1 MTRTTFSI
9 EQKLSL
15 AQSFTNHPIQNEP
28 LDYKIKYIN
37 VLEWFVNKFAAN
49 DIFAKKFLE
58 NYKTGLLG
66 NDVMNYRY
74 SDALES
80 LLKVVAKLRLINW
93 HWFSYRYLLLIDLM
107 FLCAFNDYNK
117 ANLILNEYE
126 KRLKLWFL
134 KNKYLKNM
142 NALTGELY
150 NGFKSDLKLDAVEDA
165 VFKWQKNLNFIMKQ
179 PSKILVTA
187 NMSAGKST
195 LINALV
201 GKRIVKTQ
209 NMVCT
214 SKLHYIYN
222 KAFEDGF
229 NYKIDGDVSLDADS
243 EFLLNNSIAN
253 SSNVIAAS
261 TYFRSYAVSKPFCL
275 IDTPGVNYSGN
286 SSHREISR
294 NAVLQKEYEKLV
306 YVMNAEYLGTSD
318 EYEHLKFIADNVKD
332 RKIIIVINKLD
343 RFNQNEDSIPVS
355 LKTIWSDLSKIGLTN
370 FILCPVSAYAG
381 LLAKEKLWHEN
392 MVKRNYRQLEIFQ
405 LDFDEEINN
414 LSLYYPQ
421 MEISDLYSKFS
432 SKDTDFV
439 NLLINSG
446 IAPFEKIIFQ

>member
-1 MTRTTFSI
+1 MAAKPGRYGGGSKIVSQTALSI

-66 NDVMNYRY
+66 NDVMNYQY
-74 SDALES
+74 SDELDG
-80 LLKVVAKLRLINW
+80 LLKVVAKLRLIDW

-107 FLCAFNDYNK
+107 FLCAFNDSNK
-117 ANLILNEYE
+117 AILVLNEY
-126 KRLKLWFL
+126 KKQLKLWFL
-134 KNKYLKNM
+134 KNKYFKNM
-142 NALTGELY
+142 NAFTAELY
-150 NGFKSDLKLDAVEDA
+150 NGVKSDLKLDAVEDA
-165 VFKWQKNLNFIMKQ
+165 VFKWGKNLNFIMKQ
-179 PSKILVTA
+179 PSKMLVTA

-195 LINALV
+195 VINALV

-229 NYKIDGDVSLDADS
+229 NYKIDGDVYLDADS
-243 EFLLNNSIAN
+243 ELLLNNSIAN
-253 SSNVIAAS
+253 SSNVIAVS
-261 TYFRSYAVSKPFCL
+261 TYFRSYALDKPFCL

-286 SSHREISR
+286 SSHREITQ
-294 NAVLQKEYEKLV
+294 NAVLQKEYDKLV

-318 EYEHLKFIADNVKD
+318 EYKYLKFIADNVKD
-332 RKIIIVINKLD
+332 REIIIVINKLD
-343 RFNQNEDSIPVS
+343 RFNQSEDSIPAS
-355 LKTIWSDLSKIGLTN
+355 LKMIWSDLSKIGLTN

-381 LLAKEKLWHEN
+381 LLAKEK
-392 MVKRNYRQLEIFQ
+392 
-405 LDFDEEINN
+405 
-414 LSLYYPQ
+414 
-421 MEISDLYSKFS
+421 
-432 SKDTDFV
+432 
-439 NLLINSG
+439 
-446 IAPFEKIIFQ
+446 